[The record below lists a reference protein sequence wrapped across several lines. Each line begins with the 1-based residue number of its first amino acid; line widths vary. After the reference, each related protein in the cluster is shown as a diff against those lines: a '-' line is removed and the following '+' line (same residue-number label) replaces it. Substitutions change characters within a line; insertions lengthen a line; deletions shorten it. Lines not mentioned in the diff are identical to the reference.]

1 MRYSL
6 SVPSKSDS
14 ASFSEADIRRGTES
28 PTKPGIYWFQSENMA
43 KALMVEVR
51 MINEELTV
59 WWPTQDKPVADLT
72 GCWHGPIPPS
82 TGPGSQ

>member
-1 MRYSL
+1 
-6 SVPSKSDS
+6 
-14 ASFSEADIRRGTES
+14 
-28 PTKPGIYWFQSENMA
+28 MA

-51 MINEELTV
+51 MMNEELTV